1 MVEKSRSIDGRIYGN
16 KLKRKKRKK
25 KDYLESRSEISES
38 SFRSD
43 SSERVVSR
51 SLDMRMSKVVELLR
65 ASGDSIFN

>member
-38 SFRSD
+38 SLAIHRN
-43 SSERVVSR
+43 
-51 SLDMRMSKVVELLR
+51 ELYLEV
-65 ASGDSIFN
+65 

>member
-65 ASGDSIFN
+65 ANGDSIFN